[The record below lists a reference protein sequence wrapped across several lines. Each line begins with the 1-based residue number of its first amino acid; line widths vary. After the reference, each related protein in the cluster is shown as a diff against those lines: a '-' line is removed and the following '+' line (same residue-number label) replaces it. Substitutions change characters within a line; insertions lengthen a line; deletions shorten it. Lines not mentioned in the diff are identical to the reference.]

1 MHLSLVLCTAL
12 LIGSGSAQDDDWIDP
27 TDMLNYDAASVS
39 MRRPNKVN
47 DDESET
53 EKTVNADES
62 TASQEDLQGCQRT
75 VESLMQQ
82 IEDYK
87 KKEKTNSY
95 ESSSIHIFRRYLN
108 KILNEI
114 RKLGFPNENTGSM
127 HYDSEIVLTKQTLS
141 EIERFLNEEDLQP
154 AALDDALNDMQ
165 TNFKHHDYEAWK
177 WRFEDAFG
185 VCPYDIFMGLLCLVC
200 IVVIIATE
208 LWTRISWLTQIKRV
222 FLICFLISFG
232 WNWVY
237 LYKVAFAQHQAEVVK
252 MEKFDNV
259 CAEKISWSGNLFEW
273 FRSSWTFQ
281 DDHCQKY
288 YELILV
294 NPIWLVPPTKALAV
308 TFTNFVTE
316 PLKHIGQ
323 GIGEFIKG
331 LMKEIPLLLQVPV
344 LIIMAL
350 AFLGFCYG
358 AGRSVNLF
366 RALTSSEREPQ
377 SSLPPSDRPKEEPKE
392 YVQYICAGDSN
403 IRHRMNAGHIDV
415 RTYERG
421 DGLRDGEGHMRPQNG
436 KKNSEVLQA
445 GDMPDAQIE
454 EHTKMATS
462 NGSHASSEEQA
473 VCSVKRSKDQSHEG
487 EIAPEQ
493 QKLCTP
499 GDLQESEA
507 KCGTEPNCSPEEN
520 NANVQDC

>member
-1 MHLSLVLCTAL
+1 MHLPLVLCTAL

-27 TDMLNYDAASVS
+27 TDMLNYDAASMS

-53 EKTVNADES
+53 EKTANADES
-62 TASQEDLQGCQRT
+62 TASQEDSQGCQRT

-87 KKEKTNSY
+87 KKEKTNLY

-127 HYDSEIVLTKQTLS
+127 HYDSEIVLTKQTLL
-141 EIERFLNEEDLQP
+141 EIEKFLNEEDLQP

-185 VCPYDIFMGLLCLVC
+185 VCPYDIFMGLLCLAC

-208 LWTRISWLTQIKRV
+208 LWTRISWFTQIKRM

-237 LYKVAFAQHQAEVVK
+237 LYKVSKLEVLDLFLMKRV
-252 MEKFDNV
+252 NV
-259 CAEKISWSGNLFEW
+259 HNFYSSLTVEW

-281 DDHCQKY
+281 DDPCQKY

-331 LMKEIPLLLQVPV
+331 LMKEIPILLQVPV
-344 LIIMAL
+344 LIIAAL
-350 AFLGFCYG
+350 AVVVFCYG
-358 AGRSVNLF
+358 AGRSINIF
-366 RALTSSEREPQ
+366 RPLTSPEREPQ
-377 SSLPPSDRPKEEPKE
+377 SSLPPSDRQKREPKE
-392 YVQYICAGDSN
+392 NVQHICAGDSS

-421 DGLRDGEGHMRPQNG
+421 DGLRDREGHMRLPNG
-436 KKNSEVLQA
+436 RKTSEVLQA
-445 GDMPDAQIE
+445 GDMLDTQIE
-454 EHTKMATS
+454 EHTKMATN

-473 VCSVKRSKDQSHEG
+473 VCSVKGSKDESHEG
-487 EIAPEQ
+487 EIAPQ
-493 QKLCTP
+493 QKKLCTP

-507 KCGTEPNCSPEEN
+507 KCGTETHCSPEES
-520 NANVQDC
+520 NVNV